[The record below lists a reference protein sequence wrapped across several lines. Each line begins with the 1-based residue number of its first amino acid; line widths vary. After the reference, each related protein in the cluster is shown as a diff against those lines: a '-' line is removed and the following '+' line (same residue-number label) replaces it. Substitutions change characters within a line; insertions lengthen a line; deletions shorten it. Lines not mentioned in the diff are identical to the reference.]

1 MPGIY
6 IEFRLKNTA
15 KNLALSK
22 ESRTFA
28 TKIRSQW
35 CENDQNIHDMAKR
48 FINPFT
54 DWGFK
59 RLFGR
64 EASKDLLVS
73 FLNDLFEGEF
83 HVKDV
88 TFKDKEQLADAKD
101 LRGCIYDVYCETDD
115 GKHFIVEMQNRW
127 TANFVNRTL
136 CYACKAITSQREK
149 EKTKTAASL
158 YELVPVYVISFMNF
172 PPEVD
177 DEVRQFKTD
186 VMLRERSSGA
196 AFTDKL
202 RFIYLNLTFFNKE
215 AGECE
220 TDFEK
225 WIYVLKNMETLERI
239 PFETQKKIFKRLE
252 DIMDV
257 HHLKKEDMEK
267 YEELQRAVDN
277 YNLGMYSAWLKGN
290 RKGMLKGME
299 KGRREGMEKGELK
312 GKIETARNLLSMGMG
327 FEQVMQATGLPP
339 EQMSQLK
346 N

>member
-1 MPGIY
+1 M
-6 IEFRLKNTA
+6 
-15 KNLALSK
+15 ALSK

-28 TKIRSQW
+28 SKKRSQW

-83 HVKDV
+83 RVKDV

-101 LRGCIYDVYCETDD
+101 LRGCIYDVHCE
-115 GKHFIVEMQNRW
+115 
-127 TANFVNRTL
+127 
-136 CYACKAITSQREK
+136 
-149 EKTKTAASL
+149 
-158 YELVPVYVISFMNF
+158 
-172 PPEVD
+172 
-177 DEVRQFKTD
+177 TD
-186 VMLRERSSGA
+186 VMLREKNCGA

-220 TDFEK
+220 TGFEK

-290 RKGMLKGME
+290 RKGMEKGILKGME